1 MSAPKITQN
10 PMYQLLRHEKVQEFN
25 DRRAA
30 GEKVDL
36 AYCDFRS
43 LDLRGLNAKGLDLT
57 GAYFRG
63 ADLRGVDFSETMLD
77 GVSIATAKISGV
89 KFPLEIPAQEIM
101 LSLQFGTRMRY
112 YPVCSCSPGQTPK
125 KATTNAQAPTGQKPP
140 VQKK

>member
-10 PMYQLLRHEKVQEFN
+10 PMYQLLRHERVTEFN

-30 GEKVDL
+30 GEGVDL
-36 AYCDFRS
+36 AFCDFRS
-43 LDLRGLNAKGLDLT
+43 LDLRGLNAKGLDFS

-63 ADLRGVDFSETMLD
+63 ADLRGIDFTETIMD
-77 GVSIATAKISGV
+77 GVSIATAKISGC

-112 YPVCSCSPGQTPK
+112 FPVGK
-125 KATTNAQAPTGQKPP
+125 
-140 VQKK
+140 